1 MNATSNNVVD
11 GESVTLSCLLKYRTN
26 SASREENVRV
36 MIELP
41 RAEVIDTKTE
51 YSRNEVSSA
60 VTVKAVSSKNTE
72 EPTSFGPVQCNVEFM
87 QPLNDAELARNSVQF
102 ASDEIPEFHILS
114 KCFQAA
120 FVCCSVE

>member
-1 MNATSNNVVD
+1 MNATSNDVVD

-36 MIELP
+36 RIELL

-51 YSRNEVSSA
+51 YSRNEVSSV

-72 EPTSFGPVQCNVEFM
+72 EPTSFGPVQCNVEFT
-87 QPLNDAELARNSVQF
+87 QPGNEEEEARNPVHFS
-102 ASDEIPEFHILS
+102 SDKIPEFNILC
-114 KCFQAA
+114 KC
-120 FVCCSVE
+120 